1 MARVAG
7 LPEAGIQDALSRNES
22 RTFSAYGGD
31 DMTELTRP
39 IRRLLGRRTADAL
52 PGGPPKAAAR
62 SSEDVLPTAATPARD
77 IAVNIPDN
85 DPLLAYLQSAPG
97 PVDVARLEL
106 DSPAVRALREAGVT
120 LVVPLVTHGELL
132 GTLNLGPRLSEQEYS
147 ADDRKLL
154 ENLASQAAPALR
166 IAQLVVEQESE
177 ARDRERF
184 EHELE
189 VAQLIQQ
196 HFLPLIL
203 PQPSGWSVQ
212 AHYRPARAV
221 GGDFYDFV
229 ERSDGTLAFAIGDV
243 TDKGVPAAMVM
254 AATRSFLRAEG
265 QDLARPG
272 DVLAQVNDL
281 LQGDMPPRMFVTCLY
296 GVLDPVTGK
305 IRFANAGHN
314 LPIVR
319 RETGADE
326 LRATGMP
333 LGLMPGMRYDET
345 EAQLAPGDQLVLH
358 SDGIAEAHAPDHA
371 MFGIPRLRD
380 VIAGADAG
388 DRLLGEILADLEQF
402 TGARWEQ
409 EDDITLVSLAWHG
422 AGLLTEFEVPSEP
435 GREREA
441 MERVATAIAPLGL
454 AAPKLEKLKTAVAE
468 ATMNA
473 IEHGNHNRAEVPVR
487 ITAVI
492 EGRDLLVR
500 IRDEGGEQAIP
511 IVETPDIAAKLAGEQ
526 SPRGW
531 GLFLIQQMV
540 DAIRVTTDGRYHIT
554 ELVLHL
560 EETPS

>member
-1 MARVAG
+1 MVVEVEQATVLQATT
-7 LPEAGIQDALSRNES
+7 P
-22 RTFSAYGGD
+22 
-31 DMTELTRP
+31 
-39 IRRLLGRRTADAL
+39 
-52 PGGPPKAAAR
+52 AAAQ
-62 SSEDVLPTAATPARD
+62 D
-77 IAVNIPDN
+77 IAVEIADN

-97 PVDVARLEL
+97 PVDVARLEM
-106 DSPAVRALREAGVT
+106 DSPAVRALREAGVA
-120 LVVPLVTHGELL
+120 LVVPLVSHGDVL
-132 GTLNLGPRLSEQEYS
+132 GTLNLGPRLSEQDYS

-154 ENLASQAAPALR
+154 ENLAAQAAPALR
-166 IAQLVVEQESE
+166 IAQLVVEQEAE

-184 EHELE
+184 EHELQ

-196 HFLPLIL
+196 HFLPLTL

-265 QDLARPG
+265 QELASPG
-272 DVLAQVNDL
+272 DVLGRVNDL
-281 LQGDMPPRMFVTCLY
+281 IHPDMPPRMFVTCLY
-296 GVLDPVTGK
+296 GVLDPRTGV

-319 RETGADE
+319 RHDGAAE

-333 LGLMPGMRYDET
+333 LGLLPGIRYE
-345 EAQLAPGDQLVLH
+345 EAEAHLSPGEQLVLH
-358 SDGIAEAHAPDHA
+358 SDGVAEAHSAERE
-371 MFGIPRLRD
+371 MFGIPRMRE
-380 VIAGADAG
+380 VIAGAPGG
-388 DRLLGEILADLEQF
+388 DRLLAGILDALESF
-402 TGARWEQ
+402 TGPGWEQ
-409 EDDITLVSLAWHG
+409 EDDITLVSLAWHD
-422 AGLLTEFEVPSEP
+422 AGLLADVLLPSEP

-441 MERVATAIAPLGL
+441 MARVATAVAPLGL
-454 AAPKLEKLKTAVAE
+454 PAPILAKLRTAVAE

-473 IEHGNHNRAEVPVR
+473 IEHGNQNRADVPVR
-487 ITAVI
+487 VTVAI
-492 EGRDLLVR
+492 EGGDLVVR
-500 IRDEGGEQAIP
+500 IRDEGGERPIP

-540 DAIRVTTDGRYHIT
+540 DAVRVTTDGRYHVT
-554 ELVLHL
+554 ELVVHL
-560 EETPS
+560 EETPT

>member
-1 MARVAG
+1 
-7 LPEAGIQDALSRNES
+7 
-22 RTFSAYGGD
+22 
-31 DMTELTRP
+31 MTELTRP
-39 IRRLLGRRTADAL
+39 IRRLLGRWAGETVDVVAVEPRPLAE
-52 PGGPPKAAAR
+52 PGRAP
-62 SSEDVLPTAATPARD
+62 EARD
-77 IAVNIPDN
+77 IAVAIPDH
-85 DPLLAYLQSAPG
+85 DPLLAFLQSASG

-106 DSPAVRALREAGVT
+106 DSPAVRALREAGVA

-154 ENLASQAAPALR
+154 ENLAAQAAPALR
-166 IAQLVVEQESE
+166 IAQLVVEQEAE

-184 EHELE
+184 EHELQ

-196 HFLPLIL
+196 HFLPLTL

-229 ERSDGTLAFAIGDV
+229 ERGDGTLAFAIGDV

-265 QDLARPG
+265 QELASPG
-272 DVLAQVNDL
+272 DVLARVNDL
-281 LQGDMPPRMFVTCLY
+281 LQADMPPRMFVTCLY
-296 GVLDPVTGK
+296 GVLDPRTGV

-319 RETGADE
+319 RATGADE

-333 LGLMPGMRYDET
+333 LGLLPGMRYEET
-345 EAQLAPGDQLVLH
+345 EAVLAPGDQLVLH
-358 SDGIAEAHAPDHA
+358 SDGIAEAHAPDRE
-371 MFGIPRLRD
+371 MFGIPRLRA
-380 VIAGADAG
+380 VVAAADAG
-388 DRLLGEILADLEQF
+388 DRLLGDVLADLEQF
-402 TGARWEQ
+402 TGQGWEQ

-422 AGLLTEFEVPSEP
+422 AGLLTEFELPSER

-441 MERVATAIAPLGL
+441 MDRVAAAVAPLDLPG
-454 AAPKLEKLKTAVAE
+454 PKLEKLKTAVAE

-473 IEHGNHNRAEVPVR
+473 IEHGNHDRAEVPVR
-487 ITAVI
+487 ISAAV
-492 EGRDLLVR
+492 EGPDLVVR
-500 IRDEGGEQAIP
+500 IRDEGGEHPIP

-526 SPRGW
+526 TPRGW

-540 DAIRVTTDGRYHIT
+540 DTVRVRTDGRYHVT

-560 EETPS
+560 EESPT